1 MNRSRG
7 FKVRPAS
14 PHALR
19 LIAAVILVLG
29 ALLAVT
35 FAGAQEDA
43 TLSPYFLITEG
54 EGDAEAFP
62 LKSTAVH
69 ADLGGVIADV
79 RVVQVYENGGSVPIE
94 AVYVFPAST
103 RAAVHGMTVRLG
115 DRVLVAQIRERE
127 QARAEYEEA
136 RDEGLGAAL
145 LEQERSNVFMMSVAN
160 ILPGDVVEVELS
172 YTELLV
178 PDKGEYAFTFPTVT
192 GPRYGEES
200 FNANPYLGEG
210 EDAPYD
216 FDITVN
222 LNTGMELASLHTP
235 GHDTLVE
242 STTAGSVT
250 VRFAEHETGG
260 NRDFVLRY
268 RPGGD
273 ALSSGLLLQ
282 PDEDGDGGWFL
293 VMAQPPARQHIVDLP
308 SDYLFVI
315 DVSGSMAGFPL
326 ETANALLNEL
336 LESLTPGDT
345 FNILLF
351 SGSSQLLAPES
362 LPMTADSVRRAR
374 SFVRSAHG
382 AGGTELL
389 GALSHALSLPR
400 SELAATSIVVITDGY
415 VTVERE
421 AFELIRNSLGEANL
435 FAFGI
440 GSSVNHALIEGLA
453 RAGSGEPFT
462 VLNSQEA
469 PAVARRL
476 REYVSS
482 PVLTDIEV
490 RFDGLRVSDVEPPS
504 LPDLMAERPVLVYGR
519 YEGEA
524 GGSVTVSGRT
534 ASGQYGETF
543 DVASDA
549 TYVQGS
555 PLSYLWARETI
566 ARLGDYVYGADSQG
580 VKDEIIRLGLE
591 FSLLSDFTSFVA
603 VDSVVRSDGTSTQ
616 VRQPLPLPAGV
627 PNTAVGGYGPATFA
641 TTHGLPVPPAP
652 LADVAEAGREGPAYV
667 SIDDLHVTGII
678 NELSARAVLERAFED
693 LLVCLARG
701 ESVRAQ
707 LIHEA
712 PGVTRVVD
720 IEPLA
725 GDPDRSAQV
734 CMAVV
739 LEGLRFDAPG
749 TLTVELSVR

>member
-1 MNRSRG
+1 MKRSRK
-7 FKVRPAS
+7 FKVRAARPQTV
-14 PHALR
+14 R
-19 LIAAVILVLG
+19 LIAAILLVLG

-35 FAGAQEDA
+35 FAGAQEDVS
-43 TLSPYFLITEG
+43 LSPYFLIT

-69 ADLGGVIADV
+69 ADIGGVIADV
-79 RVVQVYENGGSVPIE
+79 KVVQVYENGGSVPIE

-115 DRVLVAQIRERE
+115 DRVLVAEIRERE

-136 RDEGLGAAL
+136 RDAGQGAAL

-160 ILPGDVVEVELS
+160 ILPGDVVEIELS

-178 PDKGEYAFTFPTVT
+178 PDAGEYAFTFPTVV
-192 GPRYGEES
+192 GPRYGEATH
-200 FNANPYLGEG
+200 NANPYLGEG
-210 EDAPYD
+210 EDAPYG
-216 FDITVN
+216 FDITID

-235 GHDTLVE
+235 GHDTVSE
-242 STTAGSVT
+242 STAAGSVT
-250 VRFAEHETGG
+250 VRLAEHETGG

-326 ETANALLNEL
+326 DTPKALLDEL
-336 LESLTPGDT
+336 LASLTPGDT
-345 FNILLF
+345 FNVLLF

-362 LPMTADSVRRAR
+362 LPMTAASVRQAR
-374 SFVRSAHG
+374 NFVQGAYG

-389 GALSHALSLPR
+389 GALRHALSLPR
-400 SELAATSIVVITDGY
+400 AAGAATSIVVITDGY

-421 AFELIRNSLGEANL
+421 AFELIRSNLGEANL

-440 GSSVNHALIEGLA
+440 GSSVNHALIESLA
-453 RAGSGEPFT
+453 RAGSGEPFI
-462 VLNSQEA
+462 VMNAEEA
-469 PAVARRL
+469 PAVAGRL
-476 REYVSS
+476 RDYVSS
-482 PVLTDIEV
+482 PVLTDVEV
-490 RFDGLRVSDVEPPS
+490 RFDDFRVSDVEPAS
-504 LPDLMAERPVLVYGR
+504 FPDLMAERPVLVYGR

-524 GGSVTVSGRT
+524 AGSVTVSGRT
-534 ASGQYGETF
+534 ASGQHGEAF
-543 DVASDA
+543 DVAGDA
-549 TYVQGS
+549 TLVQGS
-555 PLSYLWARETI
+555 PLSFLWARETV
-566 ARLGDYVYGADSQG
+566 ARLGDYVYGADSGG
-580 VKDEIIRLGLE
+580 VKEEITRLGLE
-591 FSLLSDFTSFVA
+591 FSLLTDFTSFVA

-616 VRQPLPLPAGV
+616 VRQPLPLPQGV
-627 PNTAVGGYGPATFA
+627 PDTALGGYGAPTAALYTQAIPSPA
-641 TTHGLPVPPAP
+641 VPMT
-652 LADVAEAGREGPAYV
+652 DMAETGRAGSTQV
-667 SIDDLHVTGII
+667 SIDSLHVTGMLA
-678 NELSARAVLERAFED
+678 EASARAVLESAFED
-693 LLVCLARG
+693 LLVCLAPG

-707 LIHEA
+707 LIPEA
-712 PGVTRVVD
+712 SGITIVVD
-720 IEPLA
+720 VTPLA

-734 CMAVV
+734 CTAVV
-739 LEGLRFDAPG
+739 LEGLRFGAPG
-749 TLTVELSVR
+749 TLTVDLSVR